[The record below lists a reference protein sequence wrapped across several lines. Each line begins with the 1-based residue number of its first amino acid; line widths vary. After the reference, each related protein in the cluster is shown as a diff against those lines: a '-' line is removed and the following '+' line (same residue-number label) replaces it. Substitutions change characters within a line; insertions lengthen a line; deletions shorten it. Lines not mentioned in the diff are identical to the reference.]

1 MLDEKGKTGLCA
13 KAGIGCYQSGMLVEQ
28 PNMSVE
34 DFRWIAEQ
42 SKGRCNQFALGGR
55 GDPDQ
60 HEYFE
65 EILRICREHML
76 VPNFT
81 TSGYGM
87 TPEIAK
93 LTAGLVSVG
102 EGAFQG
108 CKLLENREENKK

>member
-1 MLDEKGKTGLCA
+1 M
-13 KAGIGCYQSGMLVEQ
+13 
-28 PNMSVE
+28 
-34 DFRWIAEQ
+34 
-42 SKGRCNQFALGGR
+42 GGR

-65 EILRICREHML
+65 EILKFCRENVL

-93 LTAGLVSVG
+93 LCNPNKEQMAIDI
-102 EGAFQG
+102 E
-108 CKLLENREENKK
+108 KLCYYTSHDNEYKYSFGFAIWLYKRNWATIKIF